1 MIPESRSPTKPPTSH
16 LPLPAPSELPACS
29 KAWGRVRGQGWTEDI
44 HEYPGSWSEPASSPE
59 LLSGAGGRPPTPDT
73 RSGVQLLTWPTVFR
87 ETAFVRPVGR
97 KPRNDMAS
105 APAFP
110 LQAVRGPRR
119 LPIQN
124 APLTTSAPI
133 PAGSTPLPRYASN
146 TPSALSPGQQSPGCP
161 SRAPDLYPRVTCWA
175 STLPTSWEL
184 LRPGTSQ
191 SRSPTT

>member
-1 MIPESRSPTKPPTSH
+1 MIPESRSPTTPPTSH

-29 KAWGRVRGQGWTEDI
+29 AAWGRVRGEGWTEDI

-119 LPIQN
+119 LPIQD

-133 PAGSTPLPRYASN
+133 PPGSTPPPSPR
-146 TPSALSPGQQSPGCP
+146 QQGSQC
-161 SRAPDLYPRVTCWA
+161 
-175 STLPTSWEL
+175 PTSRTTVPWPPHPSSCSL
-184 LRPGTSQ
+184 SWGDVLGVHLAHQPGA
-191 SRSPTT
+191 PEAWVWPV

>member
-16 LPLPAPSELPACS
+16 LPLPAPSELPSCS
-29 KAWGRVRGQGWTEDI
+29 AAWGRVRGQGWTEDI

-110 LQAVRGPRR
+110 LQAVRGPRQ

-124 APLTTSAPI
+124 APRPHLLPSQRDPRHSPPTPAILPVPRLPDSSLLAAP
-133 PAGSTPLPRYASN
+133 A
-146 TPSALSPGQQSPGCP
+146 
-161 SRAPDLYPRVTCWA
+161 
-175 STLPTSWEL
+175 EL
-184 LRPGTSQ
+184 LICTLG
-191 SRSPTT
+191 